1 MSGAPTPEQPWPV
14 RTVALKINDWVN
26 RLGAV
31 WVEGQVTQLS
41 GGRGNTVFF
50 TLRDP
55 VADVSLNA
63 TCSRAL
69 ATEVEVGARVV
80 VLGRPSFWMARG
92 SLSLAVSEIRQVGL
106 GELLARI
113 ERLRVLLLQEGLFDP
128 ARKKKLPFLP
138 GSVGLITGRASAA
151 EHDVLENA
159 RLRWPAVQFVV
170 ENVAVQG
177 HLAVQQCVE
186 ALRSL
191 DGRVDVIVIARGG
204 GSVEDLLPFSDEAL
218 LRAVAACRT
227 PVVSAIGHEPDNP
240 LLDHVADVRAS
251 TPTDAAKRVVPDVRE
266 ELSRVRQARDR
277 CRRVVIA
284 LVDGELRRL
293 ETALTRPVFADPH
306 RIVKDR
312 RTAVLAVQDR
322 ASRCFAAQLDHAG
335 NDLSHTRARVVALSP
350 QATLDRGYAVLQRPS
365 GDVVRSPSEV
375 ADGDGLRV
383 RLATGSL
390 HVTVTKP

>member
-1 MSGAPTPEQPWPV
+1 VTAATTAEQPWPV

-31 WVEGQVTQLS
+31 WVEGQVTQVS
-41 GGRGNTVFF
+41 AGRGNTVFF

-69 ATEVEVGARVV
+69 AVGVEVGARVV
-80 VLGRPSFWMARG
+80 VLGRPSYWMARG
-92 SLSLAVSEIRQVGL
+92 SLSLAVSEVRQVGI

-113 ERLRVLLLQEGLFDP
+113 ERLRVLLQQEGLFDP

-227 PVVSAIGHEPDNP
+227 PVVSAIGHEPDSP

-266 ELSRVRQARDR
+266 ELARVHQARDR
-277 CRRVVIA
+277 CRRVVTG

-293 ETALTRPVFADPH
+293 EMALSRPVFADPH
-306 RIVKDR
+306 RIVEDR
-312 RTAVLAVQDR
+312 RTAVIALADR
-322 ASRCFAAQLDHAG
+322 ASRCFGAQLDHAG

-350 QATLDRGYAVLQRPS
+350 QATLDRGYAVVQKQDGS
-365 GDVVRSPSEV
+365 VVRD
-375 ADGDGLRV
+375 ADDVTAGEELRL
-383 RLATGSL
+383 RLARGEL
-390 HVTVTKP
+390 AARPV